1 MQLMGLLIT
10 SVLPANLYMAMN
22 FAKHLIP
29 L

>member
-1 MQLMGLLIT
+1 MQLMGLSIT

-22 FAKHLIP
+22 FAEHLIS